1 MQAEKERSRLNMKK
15 EVLKTKKWRKAAP
28 VAEQKSCTVEEKM
41 RMQDKSE
48 VVNLLLEHIK
58 REF

>member
-1 MQAEKERSRLNMKK
+1 MKK